1 MVAQVEV
8 LTRDQ
13 VPVEE
18 TWDLT
23 KLYPTDADWE
33 SAATLAKALVATA
46 AGHRGH
52 LDESAARLRQA
63 LDDVMAAHQV
73 VERLN
78 VYASLRRDEN
88 TADTDALARY
98 ERAVA
103 VAIEGGQALA
113 FLQPEILAISEA
125 RLADFMA
132 DPSLATYRHMLDDI
146 NRRRPYTRSIEV
158 EEILAQGAEVT
169 RTARDAFAALDNAD
183 LTFGK
188 VRDDEGREIELTKG
202 RYMMLMESKDRN
214 VRRLA
219 YDTLIGAYDAHKHT
233 ISSIHGASV
242 RKDVYQA
249 RVRHHNSA
257 RETAL
262 FDDNLPAAVYDSLI
276 AATREAR
283 PAIERYLSLRQHIL
297 GVDPLEV
304 YDLYVPLATLPERT
318 YEYREA
324 VGVVLDGLSLL
335 GDDYVSMLGS
345 GFDARWVDVRE
356 TKGKRSGAYS
366 WGTYG
371 APPVILMN
379 WNGTMDHVFT
389 LAHEAG
395 HAMHS
400 HYSTNNQPY
409 HDAHYSIFLAEV
421 ASTVNEVLLT
431 WKLLDET
438 SADDPGTRFSILNRF
453 ADTIY
458 TTLVRQTMFAEFE
471 QKTHELVE
479 SGQPLTLASLN
490 DLYGLVV
497 EAYCPGINVDEQA
510 KLGWSRV
517 PHFYRAFYV
526 FQYATGISS
535 AVAIAR
541 AIRDEGAPAAARYR
555 EMLRAGGSDYSL
567 SILQR
572 AGVDLT
578 TPEPVREALREF
590 DRTVEEMERLHATG
604 SA

>member
-13 VPVEE
+13 VPIEE

-23 KLYPTDADWE
+23 TIYQSDAEWE
-33 SAATLAKALVATA
+33 SATAKAKELIA
-46 AGHRGH
+46 AAAAHRDH
-52 LDESAARLRQA
+52 LDDSAARLRQA
-63 LDDVMAAHQV
+63 LDDVMAAHRV

-78 VYASLRRDEN
+78 VYASLRRDED

-113 FLQPEILAISEA
+113 FLQPEIMTITEE
-125 RLADFMA
+125 RLAAFMA
-132 DPSLATYRHMLDDI
+132 DPVLATYRHMLDDI
-146 NRRRPYTRSIEV
+146 NRRRSHTRSIEV
-158 EEILAQGAEVT
+158 EEVLAQGAEVT
-169 RTARDAFAALDNAD
+169 RTARDAFSALDNAD
-183 LTFGK
+183 LTFGR
-188 VRDDEGREIELTKG
+188 VRDEEGREIELTKG
-202 RYMMLMESKDRN
+202 RYMMLLESKDRD

-219 YDTLIGAYDAHKHT
+219 YETLIGAYDAHKHT

-242 RKDVYQA
+242 RKDVFHA
-249 RVRHHNSA
+249 RVRHHSSA

-262 FDDNLPAAVYDSLI
+262 FDDNIPLAVYDSLI

-283 PAIERYLSLRQHIL
+283 PAIERYLGLRRRIL
-297 GVDPLEV
+297 GVDPLET

-318 YEYREA
+318 FEYRDA
-324 VGVVLDGLSLL
+324 VGVVLDGLSRL
-335 GDDYVSMLGS
+335 GDDYVAELGR

-400 HYSTNNQPY
+400 HFSSTSQPY
-409 HDAHYSIFLAEV
+409 HDSHYSIFLAEV

-438 SADDPGTRFSILNRF
+438 PADDPGARFSILNRF

-471 QKTHELVE
+471 QKTHAHVE
-479 SGQPLTLASLN
+479 SGQPLTLA
-490 DLYGLVV
+490 
-497 EAYCPGINVDEQA
+497 
-510 KLGWSRV
+510 
-517 PHFYRAFYV
+517 
-526 FQYATGISS
+526 
-535 AVAIAR
+535 
-541 AIRDEGAPAAARYR
+541 
-555 EMLRAGGSDYSL
+555 
-567 SILQR
+567 
-572 AGVDLT
+572 
-578 TPEPVREALREF
+578 
-590 DRTVEEMERLHATG
+590 
-604 SA
+604 

>member
-23 KLYPTDADWE
+23 TLYQTDAAWEEAAQRAKALIATAAAHRGRLGE
-33 SAATLAKALVATA
+33 SAAK
-46 AGHRGH
+46 
-52 LDESAARLRQA
+52 LRQV

-73 VERLN
+73 IERLN
-78 VYASLRRDEN
+78 VYANLRRDED
-88 TADTDALARY
+88 TADSESLARY
-98 ERAVA
+98 ERATGI
-103 VAIEGGQALA
+103 AIEGGQALA
-113 FLQPEILAISEA
+113 FLQPEILTIPED
-125 RLADFMA
+125 RLVGFMA
-132 DPSLATYRHMLDDI
+132 DPVLATYRHLLDDI
-146 NRRRPYTRSIEV
+146 NRRRPHIRSIEV
-158 EEILAQGAEVT
+158 EEVLAQGAEVT
-169 RTARDAFAALDNAD
+169 RTARDAFSALDNAD
-183 LTFGK
+183 LTFGT

-202 RYMMLMESKDRN
+202 RYMMLLESKDRN
-214 VRRLA
+214 VRRMA
-219 YDTLIGAYDAHKHT
+219 YDALIGAYDAHKHT

-242 RKDVYQA
+242 RKDVFHA
-249 RVRHHNSA
+249 RVRRHESA
-257 RETAL
+257 REAAL
-262 FDDNLPAAVYDSLI
+262 FDDNIPLAVYDSLI

-283 PAIERYLSLRQHIL
+283 PAIERYLGLRGRIL
-297 GVDPLEV
+297 GVEPLEV

-318 YEYREA
+318 YRYREA

-335 GDDYVSMLGS
+335 GADYVTDLGG
-345 GFDARWVDVRE
+345 GFAARWVDVHE

-366 WGTYG
+366 WGTFG
-371 APPVILMN
+371 APPVILLN

-400 HYSTNNQPY
+400 LYSTGSQPY
-409 HDAHYSIFLAEV
+409 HDAHYPIFLAEV

-431 WKLLDET
+431 WKLLDDTPE
-438 SADDPGTRFSILNRF
+438 ADAGTRFSILNRF

-471 QKTHELVE
+471 QRTHELVE
-479 SGQPLTLASLN
+479 SGEPLTLAALN
-490 DLYGLVV
+490 DTYGDVV
-497 EAYCPGINVDEQA
+497 AAYSPGVNVDEPA

-535 AVAIAR
+535 AIAIAR
-541 AIRDEGAPAAARYR
+541 SIRTDGAAAATRYR
-555 EMLRAGGSDYSL
+555 EMLRAGGADYPMA
-567 SILQR
+567 ILQR

-590 DRTVEEMERLHATG
+590 DRTVAEMERLHAAG
-604 SA
+604 GV